1 MKLESMELFT
11 VVYSEMLQKISAVLE
26 NRDDLCPRDIDNA
39 LNYAMKHIYIIP
51 ECLGF
56 DPEDYSI
63 TLIRNNDGRYQF
75 HVDFDKEAVAAIK
88 FTDEKYRKM
97 IARSFVLVA
106 QDDELSK
113 LLGLNK
119 YISII
124 EEAHGLVFKG
134 LLRMEGVDAS
144 SATEMLDDIGE
155 LLVSLM
161 ENQLTTQKI
170 YDMIRV
176 DKKCLPFILL
186 QKIRGFIAIC
196 NTFAI
201 DEENKI
207 TRMELLFFVGK

>member
-11 VVYSEMLQKISAVLE
+11 VVYSEMLQKISATLE
-26 NRDDLCPRDIDNA
+26 DRDDLCPRDIDNA

-63 TLIRNNDGRYQF
+63 TLIRDNDGSYQF
-75 HVDFDKEAVAAIK
+75 DVDFDKEAVAAIK

-97 IARSFVLVA
+97 IARSFVLIA
-106 QDDELSK
+106 QDHELSK

-144 SATEMLDDIGE
+144 SAKEMLDDIEE
-155 LLVSLM
+155 LLVSSI
-161 ENQLTTQKI
+161 EN
-170 YDMIRV
+170 
-176 DKKCLPFILL
+176 
-186 QKIRGFIAIC
+186 
-196 NTFAI
+196 
-201 DEENKI
+201 
-207 TRMELLFFVGK
+207 